1 MKHMNELAAL
11 SNLFFDDTKI
21 RTYFI
26 TKIFPFALKGAAKAW
41 YDNLSPGSIK
51 IPKDLV
57 SAFFQKY
64 FPAKAQHATLQ
75 NIFKFVQEK
84 GEILPVSWARFCS
97 LIRGVI
103 KCPLAKNELLDIF
116 YNGLTD
122 KSRTYLDSCAGCVFR
137 QRTPVQA
144 EELLAKISKNYDDW
158 NISES
163 TPTPKKGGM
172 IELSD
177 EVMKG

>member
-1 MKHMNELAAL
+1 MCSLMILKCAPTLLLN
-11 SNLFFDDTKI
+11 F
-21 RTYFI
+21 
-26 TKIFPFALKGAAKAW
+26 FPFALKGAAKAW

-64 FPAKAQHATLQ
+64 FPAKAQHAALQ

-103 KCPLAKNELLDIF
+103 TCPLAKNELLDIL

-122 KSRTYLDSCAGCVFR
+122 ESR
-137 QRTPVQA
+137 
-144 EELLAKISKNYDDW
+144 
-158 NISES
+158 
-163 TPTPKKGGM
+163 
-172 IELSD
+172 
-177 EVMKG
+177 